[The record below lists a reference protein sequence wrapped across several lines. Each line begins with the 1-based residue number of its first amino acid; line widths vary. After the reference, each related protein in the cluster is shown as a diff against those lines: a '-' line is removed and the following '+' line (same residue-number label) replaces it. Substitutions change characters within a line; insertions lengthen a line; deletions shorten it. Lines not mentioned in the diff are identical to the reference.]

1 MGSAF
6 VVVASTAFAITLLVF
21 ASAMEALRGPAADRS
36 DDDAIVA
43 MLPPL

>member
-6 VVVASTAFAITLLVF
+6 VVVASTAFAIALLVF